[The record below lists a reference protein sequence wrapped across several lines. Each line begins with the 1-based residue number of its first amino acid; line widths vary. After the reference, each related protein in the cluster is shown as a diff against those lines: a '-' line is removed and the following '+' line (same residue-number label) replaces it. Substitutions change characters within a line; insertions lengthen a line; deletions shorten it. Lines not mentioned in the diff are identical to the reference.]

1 MYFTECEKMSDVNRL
16 EKEFLVNGGDLL
28 DFGHPLVKWQLDLF
42 CFKDSFVAKSGF
54 RVRLIVEGVD
64 E

>member
-1 MYFTECEKMSDVNRL
+1 MSDVNRL